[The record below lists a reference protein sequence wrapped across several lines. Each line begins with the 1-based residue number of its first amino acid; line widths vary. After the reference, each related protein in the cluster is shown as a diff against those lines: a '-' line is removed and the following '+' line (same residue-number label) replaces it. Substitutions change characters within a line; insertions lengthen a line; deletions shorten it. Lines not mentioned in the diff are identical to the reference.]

1 MAGRAPGDVGELR
14 ERGHLAR
21 ATSRLWPAGCGPRSG
36 GSSAPWPRSGRGDP
50 CGLAEQGPVTAM
62 GDRGGGMSRHAP
74 GSSCSSGSR
83 AGRAPRACVGWGG
96 GLIRG

>member
-1 MAGRAPGDVGELR
+1 MDGRAPGDVGELR

-62 GDRGGGMSRHAP
+62 GDGGEACHAIPRGRHAARGHVP
-74 GSSCSSGSR
+74 AR
-83 AGRAPRACVGWGG
+83 PRVPVSDGEAA
-96 GLIRG
+96 